1 MMEKLGAN
9 GQRLGAG
16 GEAGGWWRGWD
27 LMEKGWGLMEWLGTC
42 GKASVWWRDW
52 GLMEKLGL
60 VERLGRGW

>member
-42 GKASVWWRDW
+42 GKASVWWRDS
-52 GLMEKLGL
+52 L
-60 VERLGRGW
+60 VWNHL